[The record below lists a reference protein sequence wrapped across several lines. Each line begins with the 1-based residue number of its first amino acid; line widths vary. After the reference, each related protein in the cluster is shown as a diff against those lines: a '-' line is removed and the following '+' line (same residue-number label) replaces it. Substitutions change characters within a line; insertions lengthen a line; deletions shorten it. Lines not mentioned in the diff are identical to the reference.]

1 MVLGDFCVPKP
12 PKANRYRDTQSNH
25 YLAHHNLAAL
35 CWGISLANRVF
46 DSETV
51 NRQHTIARVVG
62 EAVEAIDK
70 IIASGTMSTLTKCRP
85 SFVALRHSAK
95 SADDERAAV

>member
-1 MVLGDFCVPKP
+1 
-12 PKANRYRDTQSNH
+12 
-25 YLAHHNLAAL
+25 
-35 CWGISLANRVF
+35 VF